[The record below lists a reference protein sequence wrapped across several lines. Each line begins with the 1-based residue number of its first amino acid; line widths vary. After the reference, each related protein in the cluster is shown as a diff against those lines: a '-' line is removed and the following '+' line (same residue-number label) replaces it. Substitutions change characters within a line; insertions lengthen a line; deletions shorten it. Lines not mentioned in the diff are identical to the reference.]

1 MDELVSSTHH
11 NKSAVE
17 VETLAAALGHHE
29 PGTSM
34 CVLQHCDDE
43 EERIQESVQAEEE
56 QLAAVVVPV
65 RPRQVTRSLTFL
77 LLQIRRFQ
85 PVGGTE

>member
-1 MDELVSSTHH
+1 MSSTHH

-29 PGTSM
+29 PETSM
-34 CVLQHCDDE
+34 CVLPHCDDE
-43 EERIQESVQAEEE
+43 EEHIQESVQAEEQ
-56 QLAAVVVPV
+56 QLAAVFVPV
-65 RPRQVTRSLTFL
+65 RPRQVTRSLALL
-77 LLQIRRFQ
+77 LLQTRRFQ